1 MCIESQDQENAE
13 RIAWLVWIGILIVW
27 EGNIF
32 SDADEKDLT
41 ESKQSHVDAFAV
53 TKGWRSK
60 RLLWNPLR
68 WPIYVINSFVIP
80 NYPAILFHRRST
92 TVFL

>member
-1 MCIESQDQENAE
+1 MCIESQDQEDAG
-13 RIAWLVWIGILIVW
+13 RVALLVWIRILIVW

-53 TKGWRSK
+53 TKG
-60 RLLWNPLR
+60 
-68 WPIYVINSFVIP
+68 
-80 NYPAILFHRRST
+80 
-92 TVFL
+92 